1 MSDDC
6 LFCKFVKGVIQPKKV
21 YEDDHTLAFDD
32 INPQAPCHV
41 LVIPKEHVESINEID
56 DRHVEVMGRLFVA
69 AKSVARQKGVTAN
82 GYRLV
87 VNTGAHAGQ
96 TVFHVHMHVI
106 GGREMRWPPG

>member
-1 MSDDC
+1 MSTDC
-6 LFCKFVKGVIQPKKV
+6 LFCKFVAGTIQPKKV
-21 YEDDHTLAFDD
+21 YEDAHCLAFDD

-41 LVIPKEHVESINEID
+41 LVIPKEHIEGINDVDE
-56 DRHVEVMGRLFVA
+56 RHVEVLGRLFVA

-96 TVFHVHMHVI
+96 TVFHIHMHVI
-106 GGREMRWPPG
+106 GGREMGWPPG